1 MRLRALLESDPNY
14 FEVIR
19 GALPGPT
26 EAEGQLGDLPGGKKC
41 DGNVLIEISAAQRSG
56 MGSKSTGLQ

>member
-1 MRLRALLESDPNY
+1 MRLRALLESDPDY

-26 EAEGQLGDLPGGKKC
+26 EAEGQLGDLP
-41 DGNVLIEISAAQRSG
+41 EWEEMRRQRP
-56 MGSKSTGLQ
+56 L